1 MRLPLTSKAR
11 RTGLSRSCL
20 STVIPALMLLADVV
34 MAAQE
39 VRHTVSYPQYREQY
53 FLVRSE
59 FPVVAPVTEV
69 IMPNWTPGSY
79 RVREFAAN
87 LDKISAVSASGKDL
101 VVRKTSKD
109 RWQIK
114 TDGVSTLIVDYEV
127 FTPDMNVSTSWASRN
142 FSLINGASV
151 FLYTEASRH
160 LPQALSIDA
169 ESDRGDIFTAM
180 PATTDDSVFLAANY
194 DELVD
199 NPVALAESPAYRFK
213 VDGTGYV
220 LANVGENNFW
230 DGQKASDDVEKIVRE
245 TQSFWRKNPLQR
257 PYWFLNFAVEGR
269 GGLEHDY
276 STVIMTG
283 RRQMQDREAYI
294 RWLSV
299 VAHEFF
305 HVWNVRNMR
314 PAALAEYDYQHEQY
328 TSQLWLAEGLTSYY
342 DNLLLSRAGL
352 IKPEEYMELLAKDI
366 HRLENTPGRKLRP
379 VTEAS
384 LDAWIRHYQPNSN
397 SVNSTVSYYT
407 KGAVIGFVLDT
418 YLRKQSKGRKS
429 LDDVMREMFDRYSN
443 NAYTNDDFAQVVV
456 EVGGEDALKFLSP
469 LLSTTVDPDV
479 DSALDWFG
487 LKLSREPIAKD
498 AKPNAVPV
506 ETGFGVIW
514 DEKQANP
521 VVKAVLAGSSGAR
534 AGLLARD
541 EVLAIGGERLTKS
554 RLASLM
560 TSFDPGEK
568 TTLLVARRGKIMTL
582 DVELET
588 AIPERFDIV
597 VQSGFGKRHISRLR
611 RLLGQD
617 LQPKQ

>member
-1 MRLPLTSKAR
+1 MRH
-11 RTGLSRSCL
+11 TGFSRSCL
-20 STVIPALMLLADVV
+20 SIIVLVCVAFTATV

-39 VRHTVSYPQYREQY
+39 VRHTLSYPQHREQY

-59 FPVVAPVTEV
+59 FPVAASVTDV
-69 IMPNWTPGSY
+69 IMPNWAPGSY
-79 RVREFAAN
+79 RIREFAAN
-87 LDKISAVSASGKDL
+87 VDKISAVSASGQDL
-101 VVRKTSKD
+101 VVSKTSKD
-109 RWQIK
+109 RWRIR
-114 TDGVSTLIVDYEV
+114 TEGVSTLIVDYEV
-127 FTPDMNVSTSWASRN
+127 FTPDLAVNSSWASRS
-142 FSLINGASV
+142 FSLVNGASV
-151 FLYTEASRH
+151 FLYTEASRY
-160 LPQALSIDA
+160 LPQTLSI
-169 ESDRGDIFTAM
+169 ETDRERGGVFTAM
-180 PATTDDSVFLAANY
+180 PETAGGAAFMAANY

-199 NPVALAESPAYRFK
+199 NPVAVADAPAYRFEH
-213 VDGTGYV
+213 DGQGYV
-220 LANVGENNFW
+220 FVNVGENGFW
-230 DGQKASDDVEKIVRE
+230 DGSKASGDVEKIVRE
-245 TQSFWRKNPLQR
+245 TQSFWRQNPLQR

-294 RWLSV
+294 KWLSV

-314 PAALAEYDYQHEQY
+314 PAALAEYDYQNEQY

-352 IKPEEYMELLAKDI
+352 IKPDEYMELLAKDI

-397 SVNSTVSYYT
+397 SVNSTISYYT

-418 YLRKQSKGRKS
+418 HLRKKSKGRKS
-429 LDDVMREMFDRYSN
+429 LDDVMRGMFERYSN
-443 NAYTNDDFAQVVV
+443 NPYTSDNFAQVVV
-456 EVGGEDALKFLSP
+456 EVGGADALEFLNP
-469 LLSTTVDPDV
+469 LLSTTIDPDV

-487 LKLSREPIAKD
+487 LKLNREPIANDLKSD
-498 AKPNAVPV
+498 SVTV
-506 ETGFGVIW
+506 ESGFGAIW
-514 DEKQANP
+514 DDKHANLI
-521 VVKAVLAGSSGAR
+521 VKAVLAGSSGAKS
-534 AGLLARD
+534 GLLPGD

-554 RLASLM
+554 GLTSLM
-560 TSFDPGEK
+560 TSFEPGEK

-588 AIPERFDIV
+588 AIPDRFDIV
-597 VQSGFGKRHISRLR
+597 VQSGFGKRHINRLR
-611 RLLGQD
+611 KLLGQN
-617 LQPKQ
+617 LQQK